1 MQRVERRRSL
11 AALGLSVAVHAL
23 VVAWLLA
30 RPAPPVPAPPARPFA
45 RLVWLDAAPAKATG
59 ADPGATSAGNDS
71 TGATAPASREVPL
84 PRGAQ
89 PVAGAPS
96 LPAASPMPERRG
108 AAHGADDALGGAGGA
123 RATGTRAAD
132 DTPGGAAGAR
142 ATGKH
147 AADDTPGGA
156 GGARATGTRAADDA
170 TPGAGAGAASA
181 AEPGTTAGKDAP
193 RALTWLPGTA
203 RLGAPTGAPRGHTL
217 HPGDLPGDDERL
229 AEESARVFDRVD
241 GFARAATAAARVRGG
256 LPDPLY
262 GAMGAALREATAEV
276 PKFIDTNSPREVG
289 EAFANSWQA
298 GAARYGATGAP
309 YTEPEGR
316 LEAFEKP
323 SALAEAAAKGS
334 PDGIAL
340 SQFFAAGAR
349 LQEFADGRAG
359 AELYALVEIRQQ
371 GSGAVDSVTLLRPSG
386 VVPFDRWVT
395 ERANRVAAGF
405 SADAG
410 ARAKPYR
417 SLWRFDGIVTFRR
430 KLKMSELDARAAV
443 GMMTM
448 AALSLLSGVG
458 NTTPPQGGAPRDLGP
473 RMPAFVGRFDELTGE
488 VDMVD
493 LTNPQYD
500 CRVTL
505 LEAD

>member
-1 MQRVERRRSL
+1 MQRVERRRNV

-23 VVAWLLA
+23 VVAWLLTRPDVA
-30 RPAPPVPAPPARPFA
+30 PPPPAPKPLA
-45 RLVWLDAAPAKATG
+45 RLVWLDATSMDAPHGAAGAGAAPAAVGT
-59 ADPGATSAGNDS
+59 
-71 TGATAPASREVPL
+71 PL

-89 PVAGAPS
+89 DVAGAP
-96 LPAASPMPERRG
+96 PAPGGDGAKSADGSPNRSG
-108 AAHGADDALGGAGGA
+108 AAAAKNAPARSGETPPTASALPSSAPSA
-123 RATGTRAAD
+123 RTRTAAA
-132 DTPGGAAGAR
+132 PAR
-142 ATGKH
+142 G
-147 AADDTPGGA
+147 DGL
-156 GGARATGTRAADDA
+156 
-170 TPGAGAGAASA
+170 AASA
-181 AEPGTTAGKDAP
+181 PSEPGPGGTTGDAAPGRSADTP
-193 RALTWLPGTA
+193 RTTTLVPGPELLGTA
-203 RLGAPTGAPRGHTL
+203 TEAPHGRTL
-217 HPGDLPGDDERL
+217 HPGDLPSDEELL
-229 AEESARVFDRVD
+229 AEESARVTDRVD
-241 GFARAATAAARVRGG
+241 RFARAATSAARVRGG

-262 GAMGAALREATAEV
+262 GAMGAALRDATAEV
-276 PKFIDTNSPREVG
+276 PKLIDTNSVKEVG

-298 GAARYGATGAP
+298 GAARYGASGAP

-316 LEAFEKP
+316 LEALEKP
-323 SALAEAAAKGS
+323 SALAEAVAKGS

-395 ERANRVAAGF
+395 ERANSVAAGF

-443 GMMTM
+443 GMMSM
-448 AALSLLSGVG
+448 FALSMLSGLG
-458 NTTPPQGGAPRDLGP
+458 NNAPPDASGPGRPLGP